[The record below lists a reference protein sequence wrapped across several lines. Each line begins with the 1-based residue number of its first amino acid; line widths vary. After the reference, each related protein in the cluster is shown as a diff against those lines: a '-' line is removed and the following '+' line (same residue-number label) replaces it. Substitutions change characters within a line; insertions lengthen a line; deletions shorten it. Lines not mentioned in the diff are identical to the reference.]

1 MDKEFNLIAAIR
13 IILKWKNYI
22 LGLTIA
28 SGVIAALFSVFVM
41 DEWFLS
47 YSTFYPVNQ
56 AANERNAIFGTEVM
70 EYYGGKADVNRVL
83 TMANSVPVIDFV
95 IDSFKLADHYK
106 VSKEK
111 KYWRTIVRKKLE
123 KKYEAI
129 KTERDAVQV
138 SLYDTDPKIAADIVN
153 AVVHKVDEMNKLNAI
168 EQKVKTYHAIEGEIA
183 QLQISISSYVDT
195 LAALGEKYKI
205 KVSSGADG
213 TVIVDGSDYKA
224 VQVYKTVLSK
234 QNNASRELN
243 NLQNIRGQLEISM
256 KNNETSLSVLEEAY
270 PADRR
275 EKPVRSL
282 VVLITMLVTGFVSV
296 LGVLLIE
303 QMREIK
309 AQL

>member
-1 MDKEFNLIAAIR
+1 
-13 IILKWKNYI
+13 
-22 LGLTIA
+22 
-28 SGVIAALFSVFVM
+28 
-41 DEWFLS
+41 
-47 YSTFYPVNQ
+47 
-56 AANERNAIFGTEVM
+56 
-70 EYYGGKADVNRVL
+70 
-83 TMANSVPVIDFV
+83 MANSVPVIDFV

-183 QLQISISSYVDT
+183 QLQTSIGSYVDT

-256 KNNETSLSVLEEAY
+256 KNNETSLSVLEVAY

-282 VVLITMLVTGFVSV
+282 VVLITMLVIGFVSV